1 MATKLKKIFFPC
13 SLLFIAVFLIVVA
26 ICNSKEGIVT
36 LRVSHD
42 LHIEGD
48 VMNDFLNS
56 RSHSFGL
63 SLLPMFSLPI
73 YLSSNVS
80 QQLYSTKLQD
90 KHIVNEPYIVLDV
103 PKNHLH

>member
-1 MATKLKKIFFPC
+1 
-13 SLLFIAVFLIVVA
+13 
-26 ICNSKEGIVT
+26 
-36 LRVSHD
+36 
-42 LHIEGD
+42 
-48 VMNDFLNS
+48 
-56 RSHSFGL
+56 
-63 SLLPMFSLPI
+63 MFSLPI